1 MQTDPNHKQFFQVV
15 LMKLCLVSVVS
26 MCSGYNAGHP
36 QPTCSPSGRQLMV
49 KPFTENK
56 ASLVRWNQL
65 VMAPGRKSGKEH
77 SCLAAWQM
85 LWHVVTVISVKL
97 GDVMKCIDMYI
108 YIYNMIMIV
117 NWLCITGKYSPS
129 HKATSRQV
137 AHRLLSWGTG
147 SLTLTRSV
155 AHRWGRACSHVGPD
169 QR

>member
-108 YIYNMIMIV
+108 YII
-117 NWLCITGKYSPS
+117 WLWLWIDYVSQGSIHLRIKL
-129 HKATSRQV
+129 QV
-137 AHRLLSWGTG
+137 GRLLTVCWVGEQD
-147 SLTLTRSV
+147 RSP
-155 AHRWGRACSHVGPD
+155 WPG
-169 QR
+169 Q